1 MTPRYAAR
9 LFVAVCVLMLAARA
23 GAQSGAGAIASGSV
37 AAALDSSST
46 DVSLAGSLGYR
57 FNRVIG
63 LGVELTWMKL
73 NATTPS
79 SGTSPYTSLVYSG
92 TKADTM
98 FFMTNVRIEIPTT
111 SSRILP
117 FAIGGGGTAN
127 TMNRYTVSITPV
139 PVPLV
144 GIPPSVVIPAPI
156 PRTMTVSSSSTG
168 LALTLGGGVSL
179 LATEHLSV
187 DIDLR
192 SLYIRDNPSRS
203 IGRFGVGASYRF

>member
-1 MTPRYAAR
+1 
-9 LFVAVCVLMLAARA
+9 
-23 GAQSGAGAIASGSV
+23 
-37 AAALDSSST
+37 
-46 DVSLAGSLGYR
+46 
-57 FNRVIG
+57 VIG

-73 NATTPS
+73 KATTPS
-79 SGTSPYTSLVYSG
+79 SGTSPYTGLAYSG
-92 TKADTM
+92 TKADAI
-98 FFMTNVRIEIPTT
+98 FFMTTVRIEIPTT
-111 SSRILP
+111 SRRILP

-127 TMNRYTVSITPV
+127 TMNRYTVTITPV

-144 GIPPSVVIPAPI
+144 GFPTSVVIPSLI
-156 PRTMTVSSSSTG
+156 PRTEAVSSSSTG

-192 SLYIRDNPSRS
+192 SLYIRANPTES